1 MLFPCGSTK
10 EGSECQRKWS
20 LLERWLEEEA
30 LQMCRLYG
38 MLLFEKFPVFWYGS
52 IFCESSKFKLFISC
66 KNTYFYV
73 IFIYYIWHWI
83 YLLLQVFVYTDMLQ
97 VFIKDWNCKRKKL
110 DDCYYLLYFKTM
122 YKERSLEFL
131 IDESDTVH
139 NYEQRGRDKTASSQY
154 EKGMQA
160 LSSMN
165 RVQQVEVL
173 HGN

>member
-1 MLFPCGSTK
+1 
-10 EGSECQRKWS
+10 
-20 LLERWLEEEA
+20 
-30 LQMCRLYG
+30 
-38 MLLFEKFPVFWYGS
+38 
-52 IFCESSKFKLFISC
+52 
-66 KNTYFYV
+66 
-73 IFIYYIWHWI
+73 
-83 YLLLQVFVYTDMLQ
+83 
-97 VFIKDWNCKRKKL
+97 
-110 DDCYYLLYFKTM
+110 M

-173 HGN
+173 HGKASNILTTFNCFFFEGLGLLYILWGHFIEDVFTIFMVLFI

>member
-1 MLFPCGSTK
+1 
-10 EGSECQRKWS
+10 
-20 LLERWLEEEA
+20 
-30 LQMCRLYG
+30 
-38 MLLFEKFPVFWYGS
+38 
-52 IFCESSKFKLFISC
+52 
-66 KNTYFYV
+66 
-73 IFIYYIWHWI
+73 
-83 YLLLQVFVYTDMLQ
+83 
-97 VFIKDWNCKRKKL
+97 
-110 DDCYYLLYFKTM
+110 M

-173 HGN
+173 HGKSSNILSTFNCFFFEGLGLLDIVRAFYIREDFSIFMVSFI